1 MKGEASI
8 CRGLCEQSE
17 QSKRE
22 REIDEYNSENI
33 YLTGGKGCIGLKSVS
48 YSAKLVAVTTG

>member
-1 MKGEASI
+1 MMKGEASI

-22 REIDEYNSENI
+22 REIDEYNRMDIFIRGER
-33 YLTGGKGCIGLKSVS
+33 GVSV
-48 YSAKLVAVTTG
+48 